1 MKTLPDEKKL
11 LEMLAVFQSAEQGAR
26 EICEISAAIALK
38 YQSRMREVRA
48 LKQQQ
53 TDVSE

>member
-26 EICEISAAIALK
+26 EISEISAAIALK